1 MATSSI
7 ISIGAYV
14 PPRILTNDDLAQV
27 MDTNDEWIRTRTGIR
42 QRHAALPEQTTA
54 TLSFLAAEAALKAA
68 GRGASDLDWIL
79 LCTDTPEMWT
89 PATACFVQDALGAD
103 RASAIDLTGGCA
115 GFLQTLELADGLA
128 RTGRTVMV
136 IGTELLTRSMDWTD
150 RNSAVLFGDGAGAV
164 IVAADQGEGIAL
176 AHARSFS
183 DGSQAGILQ
192 KPFGGTRNPIPA
204 DLVEGGRY
212 HRIHMEGPK
221 VFRHAVHHMSDAA
234 RTVLR
239 DRRLEPS
246 QIDWVVPH
254 QANQRILDAVA
265 NELHIPVE
273 RVFSHVGNYANTG
286 SASIVL
292 ALADMILEDLVT
304 PSQRLLSVAFGSG
317 FSWGSALFEVHAVP
331 PTAFIGRDA

>member
-27 MDTNDEWIRTRTGIR
+27 MDTSDEWIRTRTGIH

-54 TLSFLAAEAALKAA
+54 TLSFLAAESALKAA
-68 GRGASDLDWIL
+68 DRTASDLDWIL

-89 PATACFVQDALGAD
+89 PATACFVQDALGAE

-136 IGTELLTRSMDWTD
+136 IGTELLTRSMDWSD

-164 IVAADQGEGIAL
+164 IVSADRGAGIAL
-176 AHARSFS
+176 THARSFS

-192 KPFGGTRNPIPA
+192 KPFGGTRHPIPA
-204 DLVEGGRY
+204 ELVEGGRY

-234 RTVLR
+234 RVVLTETQI
-239 DRRLEPS
+239 DAS
-246 QIDWVVPH
+246 AIDWVVPH

-265 NELHIPVE
+265 NELVIPPN
-273 RVFSHVGNYANTG
+273 RVFSHVRNYANTG

-292 ALADMILEDLVT
+292 ALADMILQDLVE

-317 FSWGSALFEVHAVP
+317 FSWGSALFEVASVP
-331 PTAFIGRDA
+331 PAAFVGRDP